1 MSKLATRK
9 KMLVAESE
17 VYRQLLKLEIQTF
30 KVYGTRTRRRLT
42 SFTTYLPLAISGIPF
57 LSGLFRK
64 KRTRSFSLKRLS
76 SLFLLGWKA
85 YRQFSP
91 IFTRSGFAGSKAE
104 STETAAEEY
113 LAKRL

>member
-1 MSKLATRK
+1 MSNLAEKK

-30 KVYGTRTRRRLT
+30 KVYSMRTRRRL
-42 SFTTYLPLAISGIPF
+42 SSITTYLPLVISGIPIAR
-57 LSGLFRK
+57 SLFRR
-64 KRTRSFSLKRLS
+64 KRSAGFSFKRLS

-91 IFTRSGFAGSKAE
+91 LLPRLRFGAKAE
-104 STETAAEEY
+104 PAETAAEEY
-113 LAKRL
+113 LANRL

>member
-1 MSKLATRK
+1 MSKLATKK

-30 KVYGTRTRRRLT
+30 KVYGTRTRRRL
-42 SFTTYLPLAISGIPF
+42 SSITTYLPLVISGIPIF
-57 LSGLFRK
+57 SRLFRK
-64 KRTRSFSLKRLS
+64 KRSAGFSLQRLG

-91 IFTRSGFAGSKAE
+91 LLSRQRFTGTKGEPA
-104 STETAAEEY
+104 ETAAEEY

>member
-1 MSKLATRK
+1 MSKLATKK

-30 KVYGTRTRRRLT
+30 KVYGKRTRRRLT
-42 SFTTYLPLAISGIPF
+42 SITTYLPLVMSGIPII
-57 LSGLFRK
+57 SGLFRK
-64 KRTRSFSLKRLS
+64 KRAGGFSLKRLGA
-76 SLFLLGWKA
+76 LFLLGWKA

-91 IFTRSGFAGSKAE
+91 FLARGGAAKSE
-104 STETAAEEY
+104 SAETAAEEY

>member
-1 MSKLATRK
+1 MSKLAAKK

-17 VYRQLLKLEIQTF
+17 VYRQLLRLEIQTF
-30 KVYGTRTRRRLT
+30 RVYGKRTRRRL
-42 SFTTYLPLAISGIPF
+42 SSISTYLPLVMSGIPII
-57 LSGLFRK
+57 SGLFRK
-64 KRTRSFSLKRLS
+64 KRGGRFPLKRLG

-85 YRQFSP
+85 YRQFAP
-91 IFTRSGFAGSKAE
+91 FLTRSGEGKAE

>member
-1 MSKLATRK
+1 MSKLATKK

-30 KVYGTRTRRRLT
+30 KVYGKRTSRRLT
-42 SFTTYLPLAISGIPF
+42 SISNYLPLVMSGIPL

-64 KRTRSFSLKRLS
+64 KRAGRFSLKRLG

-91 IFTRSGFAGSKAE
+91 FLTRNVAKVE

>member
-1 MSKLATRK
+1 M
-9 KMLVAESE
+9 
-17 VYRQLLKLEIQTF
+17 
-30 KVYGTRTRRRLT
+30 
-42 SFTTYLPLAISGIPF
+42 SGIPII
-57 LSGLFRK
+57 SGLFRK
-64 KRTRSFSLKRLS
+64 KRAGRLSLKRLG

-91 IFTRSGFAGSKAE
+91 FFARSGAAKAE

>member
-1 MSKLATRK
+1 MSKLAAKK

-30 KVYGTRTRRRLT
+30 KVYGMRTKRRLT
-42 SFTTYLPLAISGIPF
+42 SFSNYLPLVMSGLPIVTR
-57 LSGLFRK
+57 LFRK
-64 KRTRSFSLKRLS
+64 KRAARFSVQRLG

-91 IFTRSGFAGSKAE
+91 MFRRSAE
-104 STETAAEEY
+104 RSEAKTSAAEEY